1 MYAILLCH
9 INADIYDEIQAKSHK
24 TTLKVSKNQAKITKR
39 CVDGRRIGHINAS

>member
-1 MYAILLCH
+1 MYAAILCRH
-9 INADIYDEIQAKSHK
+9 YDEIQAKSHK